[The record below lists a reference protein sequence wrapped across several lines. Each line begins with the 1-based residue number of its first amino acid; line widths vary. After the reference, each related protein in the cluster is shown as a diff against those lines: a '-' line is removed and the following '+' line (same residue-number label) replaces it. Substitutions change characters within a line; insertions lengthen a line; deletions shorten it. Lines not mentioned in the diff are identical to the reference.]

1 MKIILTAV
9 VFFFVGKYFEQ
20 IKDWWNSS
28 TDSKGLGD
36 N

>member
-28 TDSKGLGD
+28 TGSNDLGD
-36 N
+36 S